1 MIRST
6 SVFRL
11 TARIRQKP
19 VLRLRHGQWTT
30 LVAELGR
37 RGDGRREAG
46 AFLLASPRRNT
57 RVRRVVF
64 FDDVDPDCLRGHI
77 EIGAEAFQRLWE
89 ICERERLVVV
99 GDVHTHE
106 GCYVGQSHI
115 DADNPMV
122 AQCGHVALIVPNLAR
137 GDVLAHEV
145 GVHRYDGESGWTSW
159 FGDDAQAKLRLGWWS

>member
-1 MIRST
+1 MLSRVVAGIG
-6 SVFRL
+6 
-11 TARIRQKP
+11 QKP
-19 VLRLRHGQWTT
+19 VLRLRRCQWAT

-46 AFLLASPRRNT
+46 AFLLASPRRRNI

-77 EIGAEAFQRLWE
+77 EIRAEAFQRLWE

-106 GCYVGQSHI
+106 GRHVGQSHI
-115 DADNPMV
+115 DANNPMV
-122 AQCGHVALIVPNLAR
+122 AQRGHVALIVPNLAR
-137 GDVLAHEV
+137 GVVAAHEV

-159 FGDDAQAKLRLGWWS
+159 FGKDARAKLQLGRWS